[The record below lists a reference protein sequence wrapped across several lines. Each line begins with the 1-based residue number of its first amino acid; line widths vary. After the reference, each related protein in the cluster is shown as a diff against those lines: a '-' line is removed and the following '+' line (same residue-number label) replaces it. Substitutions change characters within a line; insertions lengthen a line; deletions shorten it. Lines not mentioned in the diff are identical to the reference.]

1 MGTFF
6 NMSKGIGYIIDRMEV
21 QSGEK
26 VLVYCEAE
34 KTRIG
39 EMLASESARRGAQ
52 VIIAIGL
59 AHTRH
64 AQEPPEPAA
73 EAMKVSDVVFCV
85 TEKSM
90 THTTARAEAAKR
102 GARVGLL
109 IGIDEDY
116 LSKFDMK
123 LEDWALISQTNEK
136 LFELESRSS
145 TARITTAAGTNLQMD
160 ISGRSPL
167 RGSSFKISEKP
178 VKGGTYLL
186 PDYFELPIAPIEGS
200 AEGIIV
206 CDGWIMGI
214 DSLLEDPVTF
224 TIKKG
229 KIVVIEGGWQAKDL
243 ERLFATADK
252 EAILLAEL
260 GIGIHHKAPKIWKVS
275 IQDKKILGVTHI
287 GFGRNDDIGGKIFSN
302 THLDCLFK
310 GALIEFDGK
319 VAIDKGVIKF

>member
-1 MGTFF
+1 MAK
-6 NMSKGIGYIIDRMEV
+6 SIGYMIDRMEV

-34 KTRIG
+34 KAQIG
-39 EMLASESARRGAQ
+39 QMLASEAARRGAQ
-52 VIIAIGL
+52 IIIAIGV
-59 AHTRH
+59 AHARH
-64 AQEPPEPAA
+64 AQEPPEPVA

-90 THTTARAEAAKR
+90 THTTARQEAAKG

-116 LSKFDMK
+116 LSKFDMRV
-123 LEDWALISQTNEK
+123 EDWTLISQTNEK
-136 LFELESRSS
+136 LYEIESR
-145 TARITTAAGTNLQMD
+145 ARSARVTTAAGTNLTMD

-167 RGSSFKISEKP
+167 RGSSFKISEKA

-186 PDYFELPIAPIEGS
+186 PDYFELPIAPIEES
-200 AEGIIV
+200 AEGKIV

-214 DSLLEDPVTF
+214 EGLLEEPVVF
-224 TIKKG
+224 TIRKG
-229 KIVVIEGGWQAKDL
+229 RIDGIQGGWQAKDL
-243 ERLFATADK
+243 EKLFSAADK
-252 EAILLAEL
+252 EATLLAEL
-260 GIGIHHKAPKIWKVS
+260 GIGIHHKAPKTWKLS

-287 GFGRNDDIGGKIFSN
+287 GFGRNDDIGGKTFSN

-310 GALIEFDGK
+310 GATIEFDGK
-319 VAIDKGVIKF
+319 VAITKGILHF